1 MALIG
6 NRIAGPE
13 PGKCAI
19 LRRTMSTADAAP
31 RGIHLK
37 AKSQSRCRWH
47 GLGLIV
53 LAFVALT
60 TAWNLLIPPY
70 ENLDELEHA
79 EVVRHIAVT
88 GRLPVHDQAEAQGFH
103 VRQEAS
109 QPPLYHIL
117 AAGWSRLLSLPT
129 TPHNPS
135 LVPGDVVACGPAATF
150 YNKATWKHEPFAR
163 DAMWRGASLTLHGQR
178 AFSTLLQVIT
188 LIGVWTLARRISTDG
203 TVAELATILV
213 AFNPQFQLVAAGV
226 NNDNAV
232 IPLATWGLVVGFDLW
247 DRGPTWRRSLLFGVL
262 SGLAALSK
270 LSGLGLVGVG
280 GLALLVRIIERR
292 TTFRDAV
299 AHGLMIV
306 LPAALLVSPWLL
318 RNIRL
323 YGDPTA
329 LAPMLAKVGTRGT
342 VIALGEARLMLLSYW
357 GQLPCSFY
365 PRALYWPYLLL
376 MAAGLI
382 GLVTGRRPMPRRHRA
397 MMALCA
403 IWFIVIV
410 AAWMRWDMM
419 TAATGGRLL
428 FPAIAAMAI
437 LLAAGWNAISPR
449 LVRIWAALLPVWAL
463 IVLVAGPMTMLAP
476 PALMPATTIPP
487 NPMSASFAGEVTL
500 RGYAAEIIRPRAACL
515 LVSAAHCAPTLDL
528 TLYWQ
533 AAEPIAGD
541 LTMVIQLVS
550 PAPGATDLRLN
561 YNHWPGRGNLPTSAW
576 PVGPMIRD
584 HTRLP
589 LPPTAAATQAWR
601 LDIAFVDPA
610 TGERVPVTV
619 DGKDA
624 SGSLTLKLLRVP
636 DRQPAPLD
644 GNQLAAPVSF
654 TVAGAPRPAI
664 ILQAATTTR
673 DADGNWV
680 VAVLWESVAT
690 IDADVVT
697 FVHAYDGN
705 GELLGAGDGPPQR
718 GAFPPHLWEPGDRI
732 AGAHTITLDPET
744 HPAQIA
750 VGLYVPTSGER
761 LTATRDDAPVLNN
774 AVVVWAGEH

>member
-1 MALIG
+1 
-6 NRIAGPE
+6 
-13 PGKCAI
+13 
-19 LRRTMSTADAAP
+19 MSTADAAP

-60 TAWNLLIPPY
+60 TAWDLLIPPY

-329 LAPMLAKVGTRGT
+329 LAPMLAKVGTVQLLPPRPLLALSAPDGCRPDRPRHRPAAYAAPAPRYDGPLRHLVHCHCRGLD
-342 VIALGEARLMLLSYW
+342 ALGYDDRGHRRATPLPCHCRYGHTARCRLERDQPPPGPHLGSTPARL
-357 GQLPCSFY
+357 G
-365 PRALYWPYLLL
+365 
-376 MAAGLI
+376 
-382 GLVTGRRPMPRRHRA
+382 THR
-397 MMALCA
+397 
-403 IWFIVIV
+403 
-410 AAWMRWDMM
+410 
-419 TAATGGRLL
+419 
-428 FPAIAAMAI
+428 
-437 LLAAGWNAISPR
+437 
-449 LVRIWAALLPVWAL
+449 
-463 IVLVAGPMTMLAP
+463 
-476 PALMPATTIPP
+476 
-487 NPMSASFAGEVTL
+487 
-500 RGYAAEIIRPRAACL
+500 
-515 LVSAAHCAPTLDL
+515 
-528 TLYWQ
+528 
-533 AAEPIAGD
+533 
-541 LTMVIQLVS
+541 
-550 PAPGATDLRLN
+550 
-561 YNHWPGRGNLPTSAW
+561 PGRGAY
-576 PVGPMIRD
+576 D
-584 HTRLP
+584 
-589 LPPTAAATQAWR
+589 
-601 LDIAFVDPA
+601 D
-610 TGERVPVTV
+610 
-619 DGKDA
+619 
-624 SGSLTLKLLRVP
+624 
-636 DRQPAPLD
+636 
-644 GNQLAAPVSF
+644 
-654 TVAGAPRPAI
+654 AGA
-664 ILQAATTTR
+664 
-673 DADGNWV
+673 
-680 VAVLWESVAT
+680 
-690 IDADVVT
+690 
-697 FVHAYDGN
+697 
-705 GELLGAGDGPPQR
+705 
-718 GAFPPHLWEPGDRI
+718 
-732 AGAHTITLDPET
+732 AGADTGDHDPSE
-744 HPAQIA
+744 PD
-750 VGLYVPTSGER
+750 VGFLCR
-761 LTATRDDAPVLNN
+761 
-774 AVVVWAGEH
+774 